1 MGREDWGQVGWV
13 GVVGW
18 VVTSPQV
25 TLPPLAGGWMGGNVT
40 SGNVTSSSASAA
52 ALSAA
57 ASAVGF
63 PNNLFFLIQ
72 RGFSPPPQIGNR
84 LPLLSGDDPSSNFLI
99 EFDGGRWEC
108 LVGCALKWCGG

>member
-1 MGREDWGQVGWV
+1 MGREDWVQVGWV

-25 TLPPLAGGWMGGNVT
+25 TLPPLGGGWMGGNVT
-40 SGNVTSSSASAA
+40 SGNVTFSSASAA
-52 ALSAA
+52 SLSAA

-72 RGFSPPPQIGNR
+72 GGFSPPPQIGNC
-84 LPLLSGDDPSSNFLI
+84 LPLLSGDESGSNFLMK
-99 EFDGGRWEC
+99 FDGGD
-108 LVGCALKWCGG
+108 GGNDDDA

>member
-25 TLPPLAGGWMGGNVT
+25 TLPPLGSGWMGGNVT

-63 PNNLFFLIQ
+63 PNHLFFFDSRGVFPAPANRQSPTPTQ
-72 RGFSPPPQIGNR
+72 RRRIGQQ
-84 LPLLSGDDPSSNFLI
+84 FLNEI
-99 EFDGGRWEC
+99 
-108 LVGCALKWCGG
+108 